1 MPQPSE
7 FSPELLPP
15 AHLAPAYRAALIA
28 GAWLN
33 GIMFFAEGAI
43 GLAIG
48 SAALIADAVDFL
60 EDAGMYSLA
69 VVAIAWSARNRALAG
84 LVMSGAMF
92 GVGLVAVWQ
101 VVERIIGGGA
111 PSAPP
116 MAATAAVALAVNVY
130 CAWRLAPHRRGD
142 AGVRSVWL
150 STRNDAIL
158 NALTIAAAGLVGLT
172 ATAWPDL
179 AAGVVIAAINMSAAI
194 GIARL
199 ARVELR
205 EKGRSARRVPR

>member
-1 MPQPSE
+1 MC
-7 FSPELLPP
+7 PELSAEGARP
-15 AHLAPAYRAALIA
+15 AHLAPAYRAALVT
-28 GAWLN
+28 GASLN
-33 GIMFFAEGAI
+33 AIMFFTEGAV

-69 VVAIAWSARNRALAG
+69 VVALAWSARNRAFAG
-84 LVMSGAMF
+84 LVMGSAMF

-101 VVERIIGGGA
+101 VIERLLVGGA

-116 MAATAAVALAVNVY
+116 MAGTAAVALVVNVY

-142 AGVRSVWL
+142 ASMRSVWL

-158 NALTIAAAGLVGLT
+158 NALTIAAAGLVAWT

-179 AAGVVIAAINMSAAI
+179 GAGIIIAAINMSAAV

-199 ARVELR
+199 ARRELR
-205 EKGRSARRVPR
+205 EKGR